1 MNIRVHVEAEG
12 FMPQLIKALP
22 QDGAE
27 LYQCRAAA
35 VRRLKRGK
43 AFRVRLALAG
53 EVAPGFVALAIPL
66 DGRGNPLCQC
76 AAEIHGHFD
85 DVEVVVWRSAM
96 RYCALMERGE
106 RIVRILVV
114 PDRRHRDA
122 ETEGQE

>member
-1 MNIRVHVEAEG
+1 MNIRFHVGAEG
-12 FMPQLIKALP
+12 FMPQLLKALP

-43 AFRVRLALAG
+43 AFRVRLALRG

-66 DGRGNPLCQC
+66 DGRGEPLCQC
-76 AAEIHGHFD
+76 AAEYHHDFNEI
-85 DVEVVVWRSAM
+85 EVVVWKSAM
-96 RYCALMERGE
+96 RRCAMMERGE

>member
-1 MNIRVHVEAEG
+1 MNIKFHVEAEG
-12 FMPQLIKALP
+12 FMPQLLKVLP
-22 QDGAE
+22 KDGAE

-66 DGRGNPLCQC
+66 DGRGEPLCQC
-76 AAEIHGHFD
+76 AAEYSHDFSEI
-85 DVEVVVWRSAM
+85 EVVVWKSAM
-96 RYCALMERGE
+96 RQCALMERGE

-122 ETEGQE
+122 ETEGQA

>member
-1 MNIRVHVEAEG
+1 MNIRFHVEAEG
-12 FMPQLIKALP
+12 FMPQLIKTLP

-35 VRRLKRGK
+35 VRRLKCGK
-43 AFRVRLALAG
+43 AFRVRLALRG

-66 DGRGNPLCQC
+66 DGRGEPLCQC
-76 AAEIHGHFD
+76 AAEYCHGFSEI
-85 DVEVVVWRSAM
+85 EVVVWKSAM
-96 RYCALMERGE
+96 RQCALMERGE
-106 RIVRILVV
+106 RLVRILVV